1 MLVIVKQIF
10 NHLDPKLLLKSM
22 DKSLLAD
29 HQQFYNYSQSL
40 QLSTYD
46 SGFFDD
52 QTMDSLTKTACDKSD
67 KK

>member
-1 MLVIVKQIF
+1 
-10 NHLDPKLLLKSM
+10 M
-22 DKSLLAD
+22 DKSLLAE
-29 HQQFYNYSQSL
+29 HQQFYNCSPSF

-67 KK
+67 KKLKNPQRHVSFHN